1 MFARRA
7 RADLASPL
15 KTRDIVIVLNKGE
28 KMAEVTRTLYPKRMR
43 NREIEESIRL
53 AMAQFQVEKAAIMAA
68 RGKTPRIEFPSA
80 IRLDQ
85 RTAAAN

>member
-1 MFARRA
+1 
-7 RADLASPL
+7 
-15 KTRDIVIVLNKGE
+15 
-28 KMAEVTRTLYPKRMR
+28 MR

-68 RGKTPRIEFPSA
+68 RGTTPKIEFPSA

-85 RTAAAN
+85 RTQAAN